1 MKNNLL
7 LIFLIFLITE
17 ISLADDISIQA
28 GNIRI
33 DKTNQTSIFEKNVII
48 KDKQNV
54 IKSDFA
60 KYDKLKNFFVLRK
73 NIILEDKNGHKFYGD
88 YATYDENEKVFITV
102 GKSNIITSEGYKS
115 ETEDIVVNIKKGLAF
130 SKKKSSIEDLEEE
143 I

>member
-60 KYDKLKNFFVLRK
+60 
-73 NIILEDKNGHKFYGD
+73 
-88 YATYDENEKVFITV
+88 T
-102 GKSNIITSEGYKS
+102 
-115 ETEDIVVNIKKGLAF
+115 
-130 SKKKSSIEDLEEE
+130 
-143 I
+143 